1 MITSLSVGSQNSRA
15 GERFRFGVEEPR
27 YLDSDSF
34 SSVWISY
41 GISRALR
48 AEGDWMLI
56 VIVLV
61 PTMASLVVLLVTV
74 FKLDWEQYLEKRLNE
89 KWDRSA

>member
-1 MITSLSVGSQNSRA
+1 
-15 GERFRFGVEEPR
+15 
-27 YLDSDSF
+27 
-34 SSVWISY
+34 
-41 GISRALR
+41 
-48 AEGDWMLI
+48 MLI

-61 PTMASLVVLLVTV
+61 PTMALLVVLLVTV